1 MERLQRGYI
10 ALKGFAIAIAMGL
23 LVYLV
28 LSGVRLGERYIEAKE
43 LEARYKELEA
53 RYKVVNY
60 QNDYILI
67 IDIKERKAYSFRG
80 GEFELLGD
88 GYR

>member
-28 LSGVRLGERYIEAKE
+28 CLAERYVEAVEMEKRYYIPGGESEFEFRVDRKEGTIQMWNGERYE
-43 LEARYKELEA
+43 
-53 RYKVVNY
+53 
-60 QNDYILI
+60 IL
-67 IDIKERKAYSFRG
+67 R
-80 GEFELLGD
+80 
-88 GYR
+88 

>member
-28 LSGVRLGERYIEAKE
+28 CLAERYVEAVEMEK
-43 LEARYKELEA
+43 RY
-53 RYKVVNY
+53 
-60 QNDYILI
+60 YIP
-67 IDIKERKAYSFRG
+67 G
-80 GEFELLGD
+80 GEYDLRIDKKEGNIQFWNGD
-88 GYR
+88 EYVIAH

>member
-1 MERLQRGYI
+1 MKNY
-10 ALKGFAIAIAMGL
+10 LKGIAVAILIGL
-23 LVYLV
+23 AAYAVIN
-28 LSGVRLGERYIEAKE
+28 GVCLGERYIEAKK

>member
-28 LSGVRLGERYIEAKE
+28 CLAERYVEAVEMEK
-43 LEARYKELEA
+43 RY
-53 RYKVVNY
+53 
-60 QNDYILI
+60 YIP
-67 IDIKERKAYSFRG
+67 G
-80 GEFELLGD
+80 GESEFEFRVDRKEGTIQMWN
-88 GYR
+88 GACGPKK